1 MSVLA
6 TIAIAA
12 GTLILGGLGA
22 WFLKTTR
29 DLAAVKAEA
38 QCSEPNG
45 MTAHQLIIQQI
56 QELREKLD
64 ATAKETD
71 AIMALLQEWE
81 KHYWLKMLDA
91 LKDASRSSVAAAQAS
106 ESLYSLAKSGA
117 LASRASTTPHS
128 SGD

>member
-12 GTLILGGLGA
+12 GTLVIGGLGT

-29 DLAAVKAEA
+29 DLATVKAEA

-56 QELREKLD
+56 EQIRAELA

-91 LKDASRSSVAAAQAS
+91 LKDASKSSAAVAQAS

-117 LASRASTTPHS
+117 LASRPSTTPGRS
-128 SGD
+128 SD